1 MVDTWVTLSVSD
13 ALVSFEFG
21 TLLYTLGVKVT
32 FGPNVGNVMDWSL
45 GTLWSILNMSD
56 ILVPFGHF
64 WKFWSF
70 LDIWSPGHDG
80 YIICWSVWTL
90 FGYLGNLR

>member
-1 MVDTWVTLSVSD
+1 MVDTWVTLSISD

-21 TLLYTLGVKVT
+21 TLLDTLGVKVR

-45 GTLWSILNMSD
+45 GTFWSILNMSD

-64 WKFWSF
+64 GNFGHFWTFGPLVMTDILYVGQFEHFWLPWK
-70 LDIWSPGHDG
+70 P
-80 YIICWSVWTL
+80 
-90 FGYLGNLR
+90 

>member
-45 GTLWSILNMSD
+45 GTLWSFLTFWSLLAIFGN
-56 ILVPFGHF
+56 FGHF
-64 WKFWSF
+64 
-70 LDIWSPGHDG
+70 GHLVP
-80 YIICWSVWTL
+80 W
-90 FGYLGNLR
+90 

>member
-1 MVDTWVTLSVSD
+1 MVDTWVTLSISD

-45 GTLWSILNMSD
+45 GTL
-56 ILVPFGHF
+56 
-64 WKFWSF
+64 
-70 LDIWSPGHDG
+70 
-80 YIICWSVWTL
+80 
-90 FGYLGNLR
+90 